1 VSGREKGRKA
11 SKGGAPS
18 PRRAIPN
25 AELKAELDRNL
36 IEGRLANYEALA
48 KWLGSQGCMIVA
60 GQPPPSTSREL
71 EQKLNLVRLVTEQA
85 TAVIEA
91 SPDDDNN
98 LSAAL
103 LRLVQQ
109 HLFEMLVDLKTEGLT
124 QRDIAKLADSVAQMT
139 RATVMQQKWASE
151 LKAKIVARVGAA
163 EREVVAE
170 VQHAASVG
178 GGLSAEAEARI
189 RRILLEITE

>member
-1 VSGREKGRKA
+1 MSGRER
-11 SKGGAPS
+11 S
-18 PRRAIPN
+18 RRAAKAAAPRAGRAVPN

-48 KWLGSQGCMIVA
+48 KWLGSQGCQIVA
-60 GQPPPSTSREL
+60 GQPPLSNSHEL

-85 TAVIEA
+85 TAVIEVA
-91 SPDDDNN
+91 PDDDNN

-124 QRDIAKLADSVAQMT
+124 QRDIAKLAGSVAQMT
-139 RATVMQQKWASE
+139 RATVMQQKWAGE
-151 LKAKIVARVGAA
+151 LRAKLVERVGAA

-170 VQHAASVG
+170 MQQAASLG

>member
-1 VSGREKGRKA
+1 MSAREKDSRAPRITNAGRA
-11 SKGGAPS
+11 V
-18 PRRAIPN
+18 PN
-25 AELKAELDRNL
+25 AELRTELDRNL
-36 IEGRLANYEALA
+36 MDGRLPNYEALA
-48 KWLGSQGCMIVA
+48 KWLSTQGCKIVA
-60 GQPPPSTSREL
+60 RRRANYGRGL
-71 EQKLNLVRLVTEQA
+71 ERKLDLVRLVTEQA

-91 SPDDDNN
+91 SPADDNN

-124 QRDIAKLADSVAQMT
+124 QQDIAKIADSVAQMT

-151 LKAKIVARVGAA
+151 LKAKIAERVGAA

-170 VQHAASVG
+170 VQQAASMG

>member
-1 VSGREKGRKA
+1 VSGREKPVTRPKTVSLRPA
-11 SKGGAPS
+11 VE
-18 PRRAIPN
+18 N
-25 AELKAELDRNL
+25 TELKADLDRKL
-36 IEGRLANYEALA
+36 RDGLLSNYEALA
-48 KWLGSQGCMIVA
+48 KWLSAQGCKIVA
-60 GQPPPSTSREL
+60 ARRSSYGRGL
-71 EQKLNLVRLVTEQA
+71 EQKLDLVRLVTEQA

-109 HLFEMLVDLKTEGLT
+109 HLFEVLVDLKTEGLT
-124 QRDIAKLADSVAQMT
+124 QTDIAKIPDSVAQMT

-151 LKAKIVARVGAA
+151 LKGKIAERVGAA

-170 VQHAASVG
+170 VQQAASA
-178 GGLSAEAEARI
+178 GGLSVEAEARI

>member
-1 VSGREKGRKA
+1 MSGREKIAKTSKA
-11 SKGGAPS
+11 SGTGTA
-18 PRRAIPN
+18 RALPD

-36 IEGRLANYEALA
+36 MAGRLANYEALA
-48 KWLGSQGCMIVA
+48 KWLGSQGCKIA
-60 GQPPPSTSREL
+60 PARPLSSGRGL
-71 EQKLNLVRLVTEQA
+71 EQKLSLVRLVTEQA

-91 SPDDDNN
+91 APDDDNK

-109 HLFEMLVDLKTEGLT
+109 HLFEMLVDLKTEGLA
-124 QRDIAKLADSVAQMT
+124 QKDIAKIANSVAQMT

-151 LKAKIVARVGAA
+151 LKAKIAEKIGAA

-170 VQHAASVG
+170 VQQAASAG
-178 GGLSAEAEARI
+178 GGLSAEAESRI

>member
-1 VSGREKGRKA
+1 MIERAKTGRLPKAASAGR
-11 SKGGAPS
+11 
-18 PRRAIPN
+18 IVPN
-25 AELKAELDRNL
+25 AELKAELDRKL
-36 IEGRLANYEALA
+36 MDGRLPSYEALA
-48 KWLGSQGCMIVA
+48 KWLGGQGCKIV
-60 GQPPPSTSREL
+60 GIRPSGYGRGL
-71 EQKLNLVRLVTEQA
+71 EQKLDLVRLVTEQA

-109 HLFEMLVDLKTEGLT
+109 HLFEMLVDLKTDGLT
-124 QRDIAKLADSVAQMT
+124 QRDIAKIADSVAQMT
-139 RATVMQQKWASE
+139 RATVIQQKWTSE
-151 LKAKIVARVGAA
+151 LKAKIAERVGAA

-170 VQHAASVG
+170 VQRAATVG
-178 GGLSAEAEARI
+178 GGLSTEAEARI

>member
-1 VSGREKGRKA
+1 MIERTKTGRTSKPASVGRTV
-11 SKGGAPS
+11 
-18 PRRAIPN
+18 PN
-25 AELKAELDRNL
+25 AGLKAELDRNL
-36 IEGRLANYEALA
+36 MDGRLPSYEALA
-48 KWLGSQGCMIVA
+48 KWLSAQGCKIVA
-60 GQPPPSTSREL
+60 ARSAGYGRGL
-71 EQKLNLVRLVTEQA
+71 EQKLDLVRLVTEQA

-124 QRDIAKLADSVAQMT
+124 QKDIAKIADSVAQMT
-139 RATVMQQKWASE
+139 RATVMQQKWTSE
-151 LKAKIVARVGAA
+151 LKAKIVERVGAA

-170 VQHAASVG
+170 VQQAANVG
-178 GGLSAEAEARI
+178 GGLSVDAEARI

>member
-48 KWLGSQGCMIVA
+48 KWLGSQGYKIVA
-60 GQPPPSTSREL
+60 GQPPLSTSREL
-71 EQKLNLVRLVTEQA
+71 EQKLNLARLVTEQA

>member
-1 VSGREKGRKA
+1 M
-11 SKGGAPS
+11 
-18 PRRAIPN
+18 
-25 AELKAELDRNL
+25 D
-36 IEGRLANYEALA
+36 GRLPSYEALA
-48 KWLGSQGCMIVA
+48 KWLGAQGCKIVA
-60 GQPPPSTSREL
+60 ARASSNGRGL

-91 SPDDDNN
+91 SPDNDNN

-109 HLFEMLVDLKTEGLT
+109 HLFEMLVDLKTEGLA
-124 QRDIAKLADSVAQMT
+124 QKDIAKIADSVAQMT
-139 RATVMQQKWASE
+139 RATVMQQKWTSE
-151 LKAKIVARVGAA
+151 LKAKIAEKVGAA
-163 EREVVAE
+163 EREVVAA
-170 VQHAASVG
+170 VQQAANV

>member
-1 VSGREKGRKA
+1 MSGWEKTSRAPKATNVGRPA
-11 SKGGAPS
+11 
-18 PRRAIPN
+18 PN
-25 AELKAELDRNL
+25 APFKEELDRIL
-36 IEGRLANYEALA
+36 IEGRLPNYEALA
-48 KWLGSQGCMIVA
+48 KWLSTQGRKIVEA
-60 GQPPPSTSREL
+60 RPPSYGRGL

-124 QRDIAKLADSVAQMT
+124 QKDIAKIADSVAQMT
-139 RATVMQQKWASE
+139 RATVMQQKWANE
-151 LKAKIVARVGAA
+151 LKAKIAEKVGAA

-170 VQHAASVG
+170 VQQAASIG

>member
-1 VSGREKGRKA
+1 VSGREKSGTAARM
-11 SKGGAPS
+11 GGV
-18 PRRAIPN
+18 RRTLSS

-36 IEGRLANYEALA
+36 MDGRLPNYESLA
-48 KWLGSQGCMIVA
+48 KWLSTHGCKIIA
-60 GQPPPSTSREL
+60 ARASSYRRGL
-71 EQKLNLVRLVTEQA
+71 EQKLDLVRLVTEQA

-124 QRDIAKLADSVAQMT
+124 QRDIAKIADSVAQMT

-151 LKAKIVARVGAA
+151 LKAKIAEKVGAA

-170 VQHAASVG
+170 VQQAARVG
-178 GGLSAEAEARI
+178 GGLSTEAEARI
-189 RRILLEITE
+189 RRILLEIAE